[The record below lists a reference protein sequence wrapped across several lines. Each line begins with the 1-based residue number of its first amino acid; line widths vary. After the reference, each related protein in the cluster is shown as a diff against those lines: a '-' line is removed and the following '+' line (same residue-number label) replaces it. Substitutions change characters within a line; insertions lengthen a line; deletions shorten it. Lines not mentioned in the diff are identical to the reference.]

1 MCSPSVQPH
10 PCRYSIEEANEVL
23 TLVQQ
28 CLTKNPKNRPTMK
41 EIFQRLSLLKD
52 SKLKATDGT
61 LSTTS
66 VVETTETSS
75 SMSSLLRESAL
86 QGGDTATTGGSSSI
100 SSIAITSLQ
109 RGNP

>member
-1 MCSPSVQPH
+1 MLS
-10 PCRYSIEEANEVL
+10 
-23 TLVQQ
+23 LVQQ

-52 SKLKATDGT
+52 SKLKATDRT

-66 VVETTETSS
+66 VVETTETSL
-75 SMSSLLRESAL
+75 SMSSLLRESAS
-86 QGGDTATTGGSSSI
+86 QGGDTATARSAGVTSG